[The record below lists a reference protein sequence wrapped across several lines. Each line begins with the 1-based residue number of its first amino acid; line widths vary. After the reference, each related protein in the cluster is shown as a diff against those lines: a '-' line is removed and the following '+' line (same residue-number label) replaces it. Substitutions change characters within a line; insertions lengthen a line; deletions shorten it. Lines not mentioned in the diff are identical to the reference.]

1 MYKYTPKTQDEQV
14 YLGANT
20 LLTDAYASAA
30 TAFSLMNDTWGKR
43 A

>member
-1 MYKYTPKTQDEQV
+1 MYKYTPKIQDKQV

-30 TAFSLMNDTWGKR
+30 IAFSLTNDTWGKG